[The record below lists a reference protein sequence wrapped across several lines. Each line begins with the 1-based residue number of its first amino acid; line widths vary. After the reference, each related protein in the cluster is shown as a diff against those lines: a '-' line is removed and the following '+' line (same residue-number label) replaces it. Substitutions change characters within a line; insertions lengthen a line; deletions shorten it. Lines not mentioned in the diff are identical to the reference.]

1 MESKKL
7 TSVSILIPAYN
18 DSQTITKVISESV
31 RAAKAVTRKF
41 EIIVI
46 NDKSSDDTGE
56 ILNKLAKKIKE
67 LKVIHHPV
75 NLGYGGTIKDLYYA
89 AKNEWFFTC
98 PGDDQI
104 PPMELVKLAKHAN
117 DADIILGQRVNRQ
130 DPPARLRQS
139 KIYNFILN
147 IFFGINIRDV
157 NTVRLMK
164 QNLMESI
171 KLTSKSAFVDAEMII
186 RAENLNLK
194 IAEIPIDHKERADA
208 GGGGG
213 NPKTIIP
220 TILEMVWF
228 WLTY

>member
-1 MESKKL
+1 MEFTKL
-7 TSVSILIPAYN
+7 SSVSILIPAYN
-18 DSQTITKVISESV
+18 DSETITKVVNDAII
-31 RAAKAVTRKF
+31 AVKQVARKF

-46 NDKSSDDTGE
+46 NDKSTDNTGA
-56 ILNKLAKKIKE
+56 ILDKLAKKIKE

-89 AKNEWFFTC
+89 GKSEWLFTC
-98 PGDDQI
+98 PGDNQI
-104 PPMELVKLAKHAN
+104 PPAQLIKLAKHSHE
-117 DADIILGQRVNRQ
+117 ADIILGRRINRQ

-147 IFFGINIRDV
+147 IFFGIDIHDV
-157 NTVRLMK
+157 NTVRFMK
-164 QNLMESI
+164 QNVMDKI
-171 KLTSKSAFVDAEMII
+171 KLTSKSAFVDAEMIV
-186 RAENLNLK
+186 RAKNLNLK
-194 IAEIPIDHKERADA
+194 IIEIPIDHQERADA

-220 TILEMVWF
+220 TIMEMVWF